1 MKNFYFNN
9 TLYANLSAFS
19 SIFNDM
25 SVWVYDADGRATRSK
40 KVPVI
45 IAPKEKVVSALMK
58 GNF

>member
-1 MKNFYFNN
+1 
-9 TLYANLSAFS
+9 
-19 SIFNDM
+19 M